1 MIWLVGILNIYLDE
15 QRLIRYYLIK
25 HLILLKPRENLDGY
39 QRGLVSVV
47 YIYIYI
53 YIFLYIY
60 EHIYNKKVQSPD
72 IIYLVRPGVK

>member
-39 QRGLVSVV
+39 QRGLFQWFI

-53 YIFLYIY
+53 YIYIDKTTVARA
-60 EHIYNKKVQSPD
+60 NKSAT
-72 IIYLVRPGVK
+72 Y